1 VRFLAG
7 LTKPCCIV
15 VSAAIVCKKYSVK
28 SKLALFNIDRKTGKR
43 VLKNQRQPWWKP
55 EIRKKGRIALVRV
68 HDEKSRSFT
77 CLQKS
82 VGRFPTRKMLF
93 VSRLMAKRSLSRN
106 M

>member
-1 VRFLAG
+1 MIDNFSNNITQVKLKKGVLSRR

-15 VSAAIVCKKYSVK
+15 VSAATVCKKYSDK
-28 SKLALFNIDRKTGKR
+28 SKLALLNIDTKTGKR

-77 CLQKS
+77 CLQS
-82 VGRFPTRKMLF
+82 VTPKT
-93 VSRLMAKRSLSRN
+93 
-106 M
+106 